1 MPGPPPKRSEERIR
15 RNKSEYEITTIE
27 AVGTVDQPELGF
39 DDPHPITL
47 ELWVSMA
54 QSAQSQYYEPTDW
67 AYAKFVLHHADQLL
81 KSSRPSAQM
90 FQGIT
95 SSFGDLL
102 MSEGS
107 RRRVAMEIERNK
119 STADIVDLEK
129 ILRDRMQQSQ
139 PS

>member
-1 MPGPPPKRSEERIR
+1 MSRPGPVPKRSDERIR
-15 RNKSEYEITTIE
+15 RNKPEYEITTIE
-27 AVGTVDQPELGF
+27 ATGTVDQPDLGF
-39 DDPHPITL
+39 EDPHPITV
-47 ELWVSMA
+47 ELWESMS
-54 QSAQSQYYEPTDW
+54 QSAQSQFYEPTDW

-81 KSSRPSAQM
+81 KNSRPSAQM

-119 STADIVDLEK
+119 ANAQVIDISAEF
-129 ILRDRMQQSQ
+129 RERMEQA
-139 PS
+139 

>member
-1 MPGPPPKRSEERIR
+1 MSRPGPVPKRSDERIR
-15 RNKSEYEITTIE
+15 RNKPEYEITTIE
-27 AVGTVDQPELGF
+27 ATGTVEQPDLGF
-39 DDPHPITL
+39 EDPHPITV
-47 ELWVSMA
+47 ELWESMSH
-54 QSAQSQYYEPTDW
+54 SAQSQFYEPTDW

-81 KSSRPSAQM
+81 KNSRPSAQM

-119 STADIVDLEK
+119 ANAQVIDISAEF
-129 ILRDRMQQSQ
+129 RERMEQA
-139 PS
+139 

>member
-1 MPGPPPKRSEERIR
+1 MSKPGPAPKRSDERIR
-15 RNKSEYEITTIE
+15 RNKPEYEITKIE
-27 AVGTVDQPELGF
+27 AVGTVEQPDLGF
-39 DDPHPITL
+39 DDPHSITV
-47 ELWVSMA
+47 ELWESMS

-81 KSSRPSAQM
+81 KNSRPSAQM

-119 STADIVDLEK
+119 AKAQIIDISAEF
-129 ILRDRMQQSQ
+129 RERMEQA
-139 PS
+139 

>member
-1 MPGPPPKRSEERIR
+1 MKPGPVPKRSEDRIR
-15 RNKSEYEITTIE
+15 RNKPEYEITRIE
-27 AVGTVDQPELGF
+27 AEGTVEQPDLGF
-39 DDPHPITL
+39 DDPHPITV
-47 ELWVSMA
+47 ELWESMA
-54 QSAQSQYYEPTDW
+54 QSAQAEYYEPTDW

-81 KSSRPSAQM
+81 KNSRPSAQM

-119 STADIVDLEK
+119 AKAQIIDISAEF
-129 ILRDRMQQSQ
+129 RERMEQA
-139 PS
+139 

>member
-1 MPGPPPKRSEERIR
+1 MGKPGPAPKRSDERIR
-15 RNKSEYEITTIE
+15 RNKPEYEITKIE
-27 AVGTVDQPELGF
+27 ATGTVEQPDLGF
-39 DDPHPITL
+39 DDPHPITV
-47 ELWVSMA
+47 ELWESMS

-81 KSSRPSAQM
+81 KNSRPSAQM

-102 MSEGS
+102 MSEGA

-119 STADIVDLEK
+119 ATAKVIDISAEF
-129 ILRDRMQQSQ
+129 RERMEQA
-139 PS
+139 